1 MTSTSTTSTS
11 TTAPKELGEIR
22 RRDMDFEFAEDFPR
36 YWAAG
41 AAVPT
46 HMTNALHLIFPMGER
61 FFVRS
66 VRRFEASITDP
77 LLRAQIKG
85 FYAQEGSHARE
96 HERVFA
102 LLEGQGYD
110 IQGFLSLY
118 RKLAYAFIERVSPAK
133 LRLAA
138 TAALEHYTAIMAEN
152 ALLHGLVER
161 IHPEM
166 RALLLWHACEE
177 IEHKA
182 VAYDVLQAVAPGY
195 PLRVAGMVMATSTLI
210 GFWFLGTAMLLR
222 QEKGLGWREIVRQLR
237 ASGKEN
243 PVGRKV
249 FVRGLREYLRRDFHP
264 WQTDNLGMARAYLER
279 VTRAAAA

>member
-1 MTSTSTTSTS
+1 MM

-22 RRDMDFEFAEDFPR
+22 PRVMGFEFDEDFPR

-46 HMTNALHLIFPMGER
+46 HMANALHLIFPMGER
-61 FFVRS
+61 FFVRA
-66 VRRFEASITDP
+66 VRKYEASITDP
-77 LLRAQIKG
+77 ELRAQIKG

-102 LLEGQGYD
+102 LIESQGYD
-110 IQGFLSLY
+110 IRRFLSLY
-118 RKLAYAFIERVSPAK
+118 KKLAYSFIERVSPAK

-152 ALLHGLVER
+152 ALEHGLVDR
-161 IHPEM
+161 IHPAM
-166 RALLLWHACEE
+166 RELLLWHACEE

-182 VAYDVLQAVAPGY
+182 VAYDVLQQVAPSY
-195 PLRVAGMVMATSTLI
+195 ALRVAGMVMASSTLI

-222 QEKGLGWREIVRQLR
+222 QEKGLGLREVLRQLK
-237 ASGKEN
+237 ASGKQN
-243 PVGRKV
+243 PLGRTV
-249 FVRGLREYLRRDFHP
+249 FLRGIREYLRRDFHP
-264 WQTDNLGMARAYLER
+264 WQNDNLGLARAYLER
-279 VTRAAAA
+279 IGRATAA

>member
-1 MTSTSTTSTS
+1 MHTNTT

-22 RRDMDFEFAEDFPR
+22 PRVMGFEFDEDFPR
-36 YWAAG
+36 FWVAG

-46 HMTNALHLIFPMGER
+46 HMANALHLIFPMGER

-66 VRRFEASITDP
+66 VRKYEASITDP
-77 LLRAQIKG
+77 ELRAQIKG

-102 LLEGQGYD
+102 LIEAQGYD
-110 IQGFLSLY
+110 IRRFLGVY

-152 ALLHGLVER
+152 ALEHGLVDR
-161 IHPEM
+161 VHPAM
-166 RALLLWHACEE
+166 RSLLLWHACEE

-182 VAYDVLQAVAPGY
+182 VAYDVLQAVAPSY
-195 PLRVAGMVMATSTLI
+195 ALRVAGMVMATSTLI

-222 QEKGLGWREIVRQLR
+222 QEQGLGLREVLRQLKT
-237 ASGKEN
+237 SSKEN
-243 PVGRKV
+243 PLGRKV
-249 FVRGLREYLRRDFHP
+249 FLRGLREYLRRDFHP
-264 WQTDNLGMARAYLER
+264 WKTDNLHLARTYLAQ
-279 VTRAAAA
+279 VGQATAA